1 MMLFLADLLSWLAAP
16 LHWAIILIILALIGK
31 NAGRKRVF
39 FLIAGIILLIF
50 SNRLIFNMVAGSWER
65 APKSS
70 IELEKKYDFA
80 IVPAY
85 HLEYDPASGLSDFSA
100 MPTEILKVVEMYEK
114 NYIRRIIVTGK
125 TRDILSKEP
134 SDAETLAQIL
144 IDADIPER
152 KIYIESESKNLH
164 ENALFSKALIDSL
177 DDRTKNILIINAL
190 KAKRAQACFYQERM
204 DVDVY
209 PVGHQGSSENT
220 RFYEYVVPNQHVLMN
235 WGTLME
241 EILGF
246 YAYSLLGYV

>member
-1 MMLFLADLLSWLAAP
+1 MMLFLSDLFSWFASP
-16 LHWAIILIILALIGK
+16 LHWSVVLIILALISK
-31 NAGRKRVF
+31 NAAKKKVM
-39 FLIAGIILLIF
+39 FLIAGIILLVF
-50 SNRLIFNMVAGSWER
+50 SNRLIFNMVAGSWEKP
-65 APKSS
+65 PKSS
-70 IELEKKYDFA
+70 LELEKKYDFA

-85 HLEYDPASGLSDFSA
+85 YLEYNPQSGLSDFSS
-100 MPTEILKVVEMYEK
+100 MPAEILKVVEMYEK

-125 TRDILSKEP
+125 TRDLFSKEP
-134 SDAETLAQIL
+134 SAAETLAQIL

-164 ENALFSKALIDSL
+164 ENALYSKSMIDSL
-177 DDRTKNILIINAL
+177 DDRTKNILIINAM

-220 RFYEYVVPNQHVLMN
+220 RFYEYVVPNQRVLLN

-246 YAYSLLGYV
+246 YTYSLFGYV

>member
-1 MMLFLADLLSWLAAP
+1 MLFLADFFSWLAAP
-16 LHWAIILIILALIGK
+16 LHWAILLVLFALIGK
-31 NAGRKRVF
+31 NAGRKRVL
-39 FLIAGIILLIF
+39 FLIAGIILLVF
-50 SNRLIFNMVAGSWER
+50 SNRLIFNMVAGSWEK

-70 IELEKKYDFA
+70 LELEKKYDFA

-85 HLEYDPASGLSDFSA
+85 RLEYQPESGLSDLSA
-100 MPTEILKVVEMYEK
+100 MPAEILKVVEMYEK

-125 TRDILSKEP
+125 TRDIFSKEP
-134 SDAETLAQIL
+134 SDAETLAKIL

-152 KIYIESESKNLH
+152 KIYIESESRNLH
-164 ENALFSKALIDSL
+164 ENALYSKSMIDSL
-177 DDRTKNILIINAL
+177 DDRTKNILIINAM

-209 PVGHQGSSENT
+209 PVGHQGKSEST
-220 RFYEYVVPNQHVLMN
+220 RFYEYVIPNQRVLMN

-246 YAYSLLGYV
+246 YAYSLFGYV